1 MLNSFKALFRTSNP
15 NALTPA
21 GIQAG
26 LAEAGIKTA
35 QFRWLV
41 LGPVMVII
49 IIMIGTLIT
58 AVYRHANDE
67 ISREVRMLHTSANNV
82 YQDSLEQSTLM
93 LAGITQT
100 MTQNA
105 ELRSALA
112 KGNRAALLRLV
123 TPNFITLQ
131 NEYQITHLDM
141 AGADRTVLLRAQNPA
156 YFGDVINRVTTLD
169 AQRTQAP
176 AHGVELGAEGD
187 LNLRLVSP
195 LYQDEAKRHPIG
207 FVELAVDIN
216 QLVRNIQKSLGI
228 QMFEFISKDFL
239 KREVWQQGIPDP
251 AKSTALSSEWDRFSD
266 RLPVRK
272 PSRTWHPR
280 CPRSCPKGS
289 SRQQSP

>member
-1 MLNSFKALFRTSNP
+1 MLNSFKALFRTSNS
-15 NALTPA
+15 NTLTPA

-41 LGPVMVII
+41 LGPVMV
-49 IIMIGTLIT
+49 IMIGTLIT

-82 YQDSLEQSTLM
+82 YQDSLEQSALM
-93 LAGITQT
+93 LSGITGT

-112 KGNRAALLRLV
+112 KGSRAVLLRLV
-123 TPNFITLQ
+123 SPDFTTLQ
-131 NEYQITHLDM
+131 NEYQITHLDLV
-141 AGADRTVLLRAQNPA
+141 GADRTVLLRAQNPA
-156 YFGDVINRVTTLD
+156 YFGDVINRATTLD

-176 AHGVELGAEGD
+176 AHGVELSVEGD

-195 LYQDEAKRHPIG
+195 LYHDEAKQHPIG

-216 QLVRNIQKSLGI
+216 QLLKNIQKSLGI

-239 KREVWQQGIPDP
+239 KREVWQQGISDP
-251 AKSTALSSEWDRFSD
+251 AKSTALSSEWDRFPD
-266 RLPVRK
+266 RPPVRK
-272 PSRTWHPR
+272 PSRT
-280 CPRSCPKGS
+280 
-289 SRQQSP
+289 

>member
-1 MLNSFKALFRTSNP
+1 MFNSFKALFRTSNS
-15 NALTPA
+15 NTLTPA
-21 GIQAG
+21 DIQAG

-82 YQDSLEQSTLM
+82 YQGSLEQSALM
-93 LAGITQT
+93 LSGITGT

-112 KGNRAALLRLV
+112 KGSRAVLLRLV
-123 TPNFITLQ
+123 SPDFTTLQ
-131 NEYQITHLDM
+131 NEYQITHLDLV
-141 AGADRTVLLRAQNPA
+141 GADRTVLLRAQNPA

-195 LYQDEAKRHPIG
+195 LYHDEAKQHPIG

-216 QLVRNIQKSLGI
+216 QLVKNIQKSLGI

-239 KREVWQQGIPDP
+239 KREVWQQGIPDS
-251 AKSTALSSEWDRFSD
+251 AKSTALSSEWDRFPD
-266 RLPVRK
+266 RPPVRK
-272 PSRTWHPR
+272 PSRT
-280 CPRSCPKGS
+280 
-289 SRQQSP
+289 